1 MSSKQMT
8 REELLE
14 KLKGVKELAVR
25 GVDGEKKNAQAI
37 LEKLM
42 VKYNISEK
50 EFETEEVDMH
60 WFRFKTELERRLVS
74 QVIYMILGNV
84 AEYKK
89 SRHKLVGVYCTNAKN
104 IEIEIT
110 YDFYKNALNEE
121 LKRFY
126 SAFINVNHIFHESSK
141 ASSKAIDPVESFKL
155 QQMMD
160 GMDRHVMNNM
170 IEEESDEES

>member
-25 GVDGEKKNAQAI
+25 GIDGEKKNAQAI

-42 VKYNISEK
+42 AKYNISEK
-50 EFETEEVDMH
+50 EFEAEEVEIH
-60 WFRFKTELERRLVS
+60 WFRFKTEIERKLIS
-74 QVIYMILGNV
+74 QVIFMILGSV
-84 AEYKK
+84 DEYKK
-89 SRHKLVGVYCTNAKN
+89 SRHKLVGVYCTTAKN
-104 IEIEIT
+104 IEIELT
-110 YDFYKNALNEE
+110 YEFYRNALNEE

-126 SAFINVNHIFHESSK
+126 SAFINVNYIFHESSK
-141 ASSKAIDPVESFKL
+141 SSSKQMDPAESFKL

-160 GMDRHVMNNM
+160 GMDRHVMNKM
-170 IEEESDEES
+170 IEG